1 MYLSTYRQ
9 KRVILLLFDS
19 FVSVFL
25 FTGCAGS
32 LLLRDLPLAVAS
44 GGYSAALQGPL
55 AAEASL
61 AMEHQLQARG
71 LQQLWPPGSRAQ
83 ARQSRCTVY
92 LLPVRGLR
100 RPGAKPVAP
109 ALARGFSTTEPP
121 GKPQNHTSLSSISLQ
136 V

>member
-1 MYLSTYRQ
+1 MYLSTCRQ
-9 KRVILLLFDS
+9 KHVLLLLSDS
-19 FVSVFL
+19 FTSVSL
-25 FTGCAGS
+25 FPGCAGS
-32 LLLRDLPLAVAS
+32 LLLRGLPLAAAS
-44 GGYSAALQGPL
+44 GGYSAALRGPL

-61 AMEHQLQARG
+61 AVEHQLQARG
-71 LQQLWPPGSRAQ
+71 LQRLRPPGSRAQ
-83 ARQSRCTVY
+83 ARQSRCMVY
-92 LLPVRGLR
+92 LLPVQGLR